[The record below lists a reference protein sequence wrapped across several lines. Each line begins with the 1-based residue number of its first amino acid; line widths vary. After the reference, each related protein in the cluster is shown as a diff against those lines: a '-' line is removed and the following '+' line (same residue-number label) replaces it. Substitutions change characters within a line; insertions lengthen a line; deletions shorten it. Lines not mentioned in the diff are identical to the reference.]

1 MYLKSLKLTNFR
13 KFGENNNLI
22 KFVDAK
28 DGLESSSIN
37 VAKATTLIVGKNNSG
52 KTTITTAID
61 KLIGNKK
68 FEASDFNFTYLNR
81 LFNEYLTNNFTNFPK
96 LEFEITIGVDD
107 NNQNQ
112 DLVTNI
118 IPFITI
124 EDLDTTEFTI
134 KIKYEISETTEF
146 IENIKNIISSYP
158 DNQYLRFQ
166 KYLELLADTPKQINY
181 YNSNGDIIEKNKF
194 KLSDL
199 INVKVIAAN
208 KIINNTSLSTIFN
221 KIIQYK
227 YKTENMD
234 DINQQIETIN
244 IGMTEKVEKSHTP
257 YINGALHAIE
267 NQDKLEVRL
276 SSSLTFD
283 ILMKQMIKYEYVEQ
297 GLNIPE
303 GQFGLGYSNLMSIIG
318 EIIDYIE
325 QYPDDEFHSKL
336 NLICIEEPE
345 AFMHPQMQELFIKNI
360 NDAIKYLLDG
370 TTKKINSQLIVTT
383 HSSHI
388 LNSKIHTSNSFNN
401 INYMTILDNFS
412 HVVNLSDG
420 NIINCNDEN
429 AINDLKFIKKH
440 IKYKVSEL
448 FFSDA
453 IIFVEG
459 ITEETLLNYY
469 IDNDDDLN
477 KYYISIFNI
486 NGAHGLVYHNLIKLL
501 KTPTVVITDL
511 DIKRTPKEKCEKY
524 KENNK
529 TKNGKCINI
538 IDLKGR
544 KTTNKTILN
553 YYGKTTNSYYDI
565 CKKYLLHKSIN
576 NHTKYKYKINKIR
589 LKKLKIRFNVFN
601 NLYIGTQFE
610 KINGYYATSFEE
622 AFILENY
629 NNDILNEVLKTLKP
643 KIYRDIVGEQ
653 ANRHNLVEN
662 SYKLQI
668 KLSNSKSDFAN
679 ELLYQLSI
687 NEYPNKEP
695 KLPEYIQNA
704 IDWLKHRL
712 KPLQATK
719 KVTV

>member
-13 KFGENNNLI
+13 KFGNVNNLI
-22 KFVDAK
+22 RFVNAK
-28 DGLESSSIN
+28 DGLDTDKIN

-52 KTTITTAID
+52 KTTITTALD

-68 FEASDFNFTYLNR
+68 FEASDFNFSYLNK
-81 LFNEYLTNNFTNFPK
+81 LLNKYISDNFDNYPK
-96 LEFEITIGVDD
+96 LEFEITIGIDD
-107 NNQNQ
+107 NNENQ
-112 DLVTNI
+112 DLITNI
-118 IPFITI
+118 APFITI
-124 EDLDTTEFTI
+124 EDTEATEFTI
-134 KIKYEISETTEF
+134 KIQYELSETTEF
-146 IENIKNIISSYP
+146 KEKIKKIIDSYS
-158 DNQYLRFQ
+158 DEHIRFQ
-166 KYLELLADTPKQINY
+166 KYLELLKDTPMQLNY
-181 YNSNGDIIEKNKF
+181 SSSDKIIEKNKF
-194 KLSDL
+194 KLSEL
-199 INVKVIAAN
+199 IQVKVIVAN
-208 KIINNTSLSTIFN
+208 KTINDTSLSTIFN

-234 DINQQIETIN
+234 DVNLQIETIN
-244 IGMTEKVEKSHTP
+244 ADMTEKVKESHTP
-257 YINGALHAIE
+257 HINGALHAIE
-267 NQDKLEVRL
+267 NQNKLEVRL
-276 SSSLTFD
+276 SSNLTFD

-401 INYMTILDNFS
+401 INYMTIIDNLS
-412 HVVNLSDG
+412 NVVNLSDS
-420 NIINCNDEN
+420 NILNSDDTN
-429 AINDLKFIKKH
+429 AQNDLKFIKKH

-469 IDNDDDLN
+469 IDKDNDLN

-501 KTPTVVITDL
+501 KIPTVVITDL
-511 DIKRTPKEKCEKY
+511 DIKRTQDEKDAFTQI
-524 KENNK
+524 NNL
-529 TKNGKCINI
+529 TN
-538 IDLKGR
+538 R
-544 KTTNKTILN
+544 ETTNKTIFKYHN
-553 YYGKTTNSYYDI
+553 QDSISDI
-565 CKKYLLHKSIN
+565 PEFFEDENIYITFQSQ
-576 NHTKYKYKINKIR
+576 KIES
-589 LKKLKIRFNVFN
+589 F
-601 NLYIGTQFE
+601 
-610 KINGYYATSFEE
+610 YATSFEE
-622 AFILENY
+622 AFILENHD
-629 NNDILNEVLKTLKP
+629 NDILNEVLKTLKP
-643 KIYRDIVGEQ
+643 KIYKDIVGEQ
-653 ANRHNLVEN
+653 ENRDNLKNN

-687 NEYPNKEP
+687 NEDPNKEP
-695 KLPEYIQNA
+695 KLPKYIQNA
-704 IDWLKHRL
+704 IDWLKHKL
-712 KPLQATK
+712 KPLQVTK